1 MEEETNDDTN
11 IIEIKTE
18 EKLVASFAAA
28 KEPPISCKQET
39 ITNTHAYIQTH
50 TITHTL
56 IQIYV
61 KYIKKSSIWNFW
73 YILVHTIYRTLISFH
88 LIYYSV
94 TPLHSAGE
102 SGISLI
108 HFLRDVYSMTTKTC
122 LVHTNSHAPAGYKH

>member
-1 MEEETNDDTN
+1 MTFLIYYFSSRVIKKAPNNSPPQENKIKILLTQQSQTINI

-18 EKLVASFAAA
+18 EKLVASFAAV

-61 KYIKKSSIWNFW
+61 KYIKKSSI
-73 YILVHTIYRTLISFH
+73 
-88 LIYYSV
+88 
-94 TPLHSAGE
+94 
-102 SGISLI
+102 
-108 HFLRDVYSMTTKTC
+108 
-122 LVHTNSHAPAGYKH
+122 